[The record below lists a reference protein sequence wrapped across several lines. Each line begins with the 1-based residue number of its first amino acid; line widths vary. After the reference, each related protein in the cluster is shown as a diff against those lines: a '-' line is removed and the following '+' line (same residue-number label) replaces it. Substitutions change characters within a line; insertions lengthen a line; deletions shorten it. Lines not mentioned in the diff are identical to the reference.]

1 MTIVAD
7 YLHGILAEGIALE
20 HLGEGVAPDLPVQSL
35 FMTYSRFNW
44 TLEGLVEALD
54 DFLRAH
60 TGENTRIFLVGHS
73 LGGLI
78 ARRYVQTRDDRRV
91 GGVICMATP
100 HQGTALSYLG
110 MGWLRTLFQP
120 GGETVLLLASD
131 EPHEKGIPTVC
142 IAAEF
147 DQVVF
152 PRESAVGLSWAD
164 HYWIEGVGH
173 NEMLYSPSLIQ
184 CLRTILRKWTGG

>member
-1 MTIVAD
+1 MVKRMTWVERGQQALREWKCVSHQFNQFRTSRPRSQEYFSEGNVVV

-110 MGWLRTLFQP
+110 MGWLRTIFQP
-120 GGETVLLLASD
+120 GGETELL
-131 EPHEKGIPTVC
+131 
-142 IAAEF
+142 
-147 DQVVF
+147 
-152 PRESAVGLSWAD
+152 
-164 HYWIEGVGH
+164 
-173 NEMLYSPSLIQ
+173 
-184 CLRTILRKWTGG
+184 